1 MSVHG
6 VSPSL
11 TAPIAYDRSGQTRP
25 DSARTSTSG
34 RSGEAMR
41 VEITPQ
47 ARARA
52 AVASVTAATTEAAAS
67 ADLFASPGGMDAL
80 TAMLPGVPRGV
91 RL

>member
-6 VSPSL
+6 VTPSL
-11 TAPIAYDRSGQTRP
+11 TAPIAYDRSGQARS
-25 DSARTSTSG
+25 DHGRSAASG

-47 ARARA
+47 ARTRA
-52 AVASVTAATTEAAAS
+52 AEASVALATAEAAAS
-67 ADLFASPGGMDAL
+67 AEFFASPAGVDAL
-80 TAMLPGVPRGV
+80 AALLPSAART

>member
-11 TAPIAYDRSGQTRP
+11 TAPIAYDRSGHTRP
-25 DSARTSTSG
+25 DQGRSTASS

-47 ARARA
+47 AKVRA
-52 AVASVTAATTEAAAS
+52 AEASVTLATTEAAAS
-67 ADLFASPGGMDAL
+67 ADFFVSPAGAAAL
-80 TAMLPGVPRGV
+80 AALLPSAART